1 MYIYNIIYIP
11 YPHDITNDIPMKLG
25 TSSFAFAAF
34 RTSALVSFALALTQF
49 FSTGDDSENESSFPV
64 IFMGFMEC

>member
-49 FSTGDDSENESSFPV
+49 FQREMTVKMSPV
-64 IFMGFMEC
+64 FL